1 MGDKVHIGR
10 LGDALEV
17 ESGGALVLKSGA
29 TLDMQSGS
37 RLLVDGAAP
46 AALTAQLTTI
56 TPADAA
62 GTPDYAIA
70 AVTNSSPYGFS
81 NAAEVI
87 TLLYVIKNL
96 QVRLA
101 EVEARLEAAGLV
113 TAN

>member
-1 MGDKVHIGR
+1 MADATYGPKVYKKSGGDVLVIASGGV
-10 LGDALEV
+10 LDI
-17 ESGGALVLKSGA
+17 ESGAIIKTNGEQG
-29 TLDMQSGS
+29 
-37 RLLVDGAAP
+37 

-87 TLLYVIKNL
+87 TLLYVIQNL

-113 TAN
+113 VAN

>member
-1 MGDKVHIGR
+1 MESTSTSNKTKTKKTEDGILIGQSAT
-10 LGDALEV
+10 D
-17 ESGGALVLKSGA
+17 LVGLWGV
-29 TLDMQSGS
+29 TPVVQ
-37 RLLVDGAAP
+37 P

-70 AVTNSSPYGFS
+70 AVTSSSPFGFS

-96 QVRLA
+96 QVRQA
-101 EVEARLEAAGLV
+101 EIEARLEAAGIV
-113 TAN
+113 AAN